1 MKTILSPVQVR
12 FTLGS
17 YSLWVQKGL
26 VSWSSSLEES
36 NMRKC
41 LSAVLSLA
49 VVFGLARV
57 ATADEKIPLDKVP
70 AKVLEA
76 AKAKFPK
83 ATLVSASK
91 EDEDGK
97 IQYELVFKEG
107 EKKFD
112 GIFSPDGKL
121 VALEEVIKEE
131 EVPAAAKEGFKKK
144 YGTDVKLTGYEKIT
158 KG

>member
-1 MKTILSPVQVR
+1 MRNGLLS
-12 FTLGS
+12 F
-17 YSLWVQKGL
+17 
-26 VSWSSSLEES
+26 
-36 NMRKC
+36 
-41 LSAVLSLA
+41 A
-49 VVFGLARV
+49 VVLGLAMA
-57 ATADEKIPLDKVP
+57 ATADEKVPLDKVP

-158 KG
+158 KGDGKDQKIEYEFQFTKGKDKFESVFSADGKFVSEEKVK